1 MCTSSDDTP
10 KSFTDVF
17 LKKYKDQFGFVLPGR
32 PIITDDIRVRA
43 LAKSAMDIDRKIDS
57 RSNDKPLKES
67 SVFENSV
74 LKILYRILLLIES
87 QMLF

>member
-67 SVFENSV
+67 RVFENSV

>member
-10 KSFTDVF
+10 ESFTDVF

-32 PIITDDIRVRA
+32 PIITDDIRVRT

-57 RSNDKPLKES
+57 RPNDKPIKES
-67 SVFENSV
+67 KVFGSCI
-74 LKILYRILLLIES
+74 LKILYRIFLLVES